1 VTRPRGFIE
10 NWRPREKSLVLLEKI
25 EAVIAEYAM
34 MALTIRQ
41 IFYRLVAR
49 HGLAKTEHAYKNL
62 AELLNRARRA
72 RRIPMNAIRDDGSV
86 SYYPVSYRDAEDFL
100 ARVRDDI
107 ARFRLDRQKGQQRRL
122 VVMCEAAGMAPQLF
136 QLTEPYGIPVL
147 SGGGFDSTSE
157 KHRLCEI
164 WAYEAPPICV
174 LRIGDY
180 DASGASMHMALM
192 EDVIEFARSYGGE
205 VEFVQV
211 AITPEQA
218 RAHDPPLPSAPPK
231 ETDRRG
237 IHFNDTETWQAEALD
252 PNELAQILGT
262 AIRERFD
269 MAAYRAVL
277 AEEEE
282 ARRILI
288 VRLGLAP

>member
-1 VTRPRGFIE
+1 MTRPRGFIDD
-10 NWRPREKSLVLLEKI
+10 WRPHKKSLALLDQI
-25 EAVIAEYAM
+25 DSIIAVYQ

-49 HGLAKTEHAYKNL
+49 YFYEKTEHAYKNL

-72 RRIPMNAIRDDGSV
+72 RRIPMDAIRDDSSV
-86 SYYPVSYRDAEDFL
+86 SYYPVYYRDAEDFL
-100 ARVRDDI
+100 ASVRDDLS
-107 ARFRLDRQKGQQRRL
+107 RFRLDRQKGQRRRL

-147 SGGGFDSTSE
+147 SGGGFDSTSD
-157 KHRLCEI
+157 KHRLGEN
-164 WAYEAPPICV
+164 WAYEKPPVTV

-180 DASGASMHMALM
+180 DASGQSMHMSLM
-192 EDVIEFARSYGGE
+192 EDVIAFAEYFGGE

-218 RAHDPPLPSAPPK
+218 RERNLPSAPPK
-231 ETDRRG
+231 ATDKRG
-237 IHFNDTETWQAEALD
+237 VHFTDTETWQAEALD
-252 PNELAQILGT
+252 PNELAQILER
-262 AIRERFD
+262 AILDRLD
-269 MAAYRAVL
+269 YAAYEAVL

-282 ARRILI
+282 TRRTLMM
-288 VRLGLAP
+288 RLGL